1 LLILASCNIAMAY
14 GVRVILSV
22 YSFAYLHTSTHPYG
36 FPTADLDIFY
46 LLPYLSALV
55 YWEKKM

>member
-1 LLILASCNIAMAY
+1 MAY